1 MTSPTLSPP
10 RGDLTTVDLIWIE
23 RRIEHR
29 IRFGR
34 SAHETIIDKRRR
46 VVGFAPG
53 SVFAFVRWAANDF
66 GTVVSRIDITRA
78 VLPGEPYQTLPY
90 IRPGGEILLKI
101 AGWDK
106 VERVL
111 QLIDA
116 IDAIGVDPVE
126 AAPDYWRQTH
136 NRLIAGGTPRAYSLE
151 QHRAFLLRKRVTS

>member
-1 MTSPTLSPP
+1 MTPSTPSTP
-10 RGDLTTVDLIWIE
+10 RGDLTTVELIWIE
-23 RRIEHR
+23 KRIEHR
-29 IRFGR
+29 LRFGR
-34 SAHETIIDKRRR
+34 PANQTIIDKRRR
-46 VVGFAPG
+46 VVAFAPG

-66 GTVVSRIDITRA
+66 GTIVSRIDIVRA
-78 VLPGEPYQTLPY
+78 VLPSEAYQTLPY

-116 IDAIGVDPVE
+116 IEAIGLDPVE

-136 NRLIAGGTPRAYSLE
+136 NRLVAGGMPRAYSLE
-151 QHRAFLLRKRVTS
+151 QHRAFLLRKRATS

>member
-1 MTSPTLSPP
+1 MTSSTQSAP
-10 RGDLTTVDLIWIE
+10 RGDLTTVELIWIE
-23 RRIEHR
+23 KRIEHR

-34 SAHETIIDKRRR
+34 PAHETIIDGQRR

-66 GTVVSRIDITRA
+66 GTIVSRVDIVHA
-78 VLPGEPYQTLPY
+78 VLPAEPYQTLPY

-116 IDAIGVDPVE
+116 IEAIDLDPAE
-126 AAPDYWRQTH
+126 AASDYWRQAH
-136 NRLIAGGTPRAYSLE
+136 NRLVAGGTPRAYSLE
-151 QHRAFLLRKRVTS
+151 QHRAFLLRKQVTS

>member
-1 MTSPTLSPP
+1 MTPSTPSTP
-10 RGDLTTVDLIWIE
+10 RGDLTTVELIWIE
-23 RRIEHR
+23 KRIEHR
-29 IRFGR
+29 LRFGR
-34 SAHETIIDKRRR
+34 PANQTIIDKRRR
-46 VVGFAPG
+46 VVAFAPG

-66 GTVVSRIDITRA
+66 GTIVSRIDIVRA
-78 VLPGEPYQTLPY
+78 VLPSEAYQTLPY

-116 IDAIGVDPVE
+116 IEVIGLDPVE

-136 NRLIAGGTPRAYSLE
+136 NRLVAGGMPRAYSLE
-151 QHRAFLLRKRVTS
+151 QHRAFLLRKRATS

>member
-1 MTSPTLSPP
+1 MTPSPQSTPG
-10 RGDLTTVDLIWIE
+10 GDLTTVELIWIE
-23 RRIEHR
+23 KRIEHR

-34 SAHETIIDKRRR
+34 PAHETIIDKRRR

-66 GTVVSRIDITRA
+66 GTVVSRIDIVRA
-78 VLPGEPYQTLPY
+78 VLPAEAFQTVPY

-116 IDAIGVDPVE
+116 IEASGLDPVE
-126 AAPDYWRQTH
+126 VAPDHWRQTH
-136 NRLIAGGTPRAYSLE
+136 NRLVAGGTPRAYSLE
-151 QHRAFLLRKRVTS
+151 QHRAYLLRKRAAS

>member
-1 MTSPTLSPP
+1 MTSSTQSTP
-10 RGDLTTVDLIWIE
+10 RGNLTTVELIWVE
-23 RRIEHR
+23 KRIEHR

-34 SAHETIIDKRRR
+34 PADQTIIDKRRR

-66 GTVVSRIDITRA
+66 GTVVSRIDIVRA
-78 VLPGEPYQTLPY
+78 ALPAEPYQTLPH
-90 IRPGGEILLKI
+90 IRPGGEILLRI

-111 QLIDA
+111 QRVDA
-116 IDAIGVDPVE
+116 IEAMGLDPAE

-136 NRLIAGGTPRAYSLE
+136 NRLIAGATPRAYSLE